1 MDSIDWRHFLSG
13 RSPRDDI
20 FDSFPPER
28 MGDYQPALLPSA
40 QMVIAA
46 RVGARLLQILSQ
58 RGGTRV
64 DATTLENMMEVLG
77 ESMPDGAEPLC
88 DDEVARIL
96 NWLETAEPLPPEE
109 REQDTLPPAL
119 DLMLAADIESRVS
132 VAQFAISEGVDLEM
146 EYYDPDNNTWPRI
159 RCTPT
164 SIRDAV
170 DEDMAVRTEPE
181 EVDEGADRST
191 LIEGVSEPVLVVDR
205 GDDSF
210 GIPLKNI
217 RWLMPVRPR
226 PKRDTSADEPDS
238 DDSDT
243 GRLLDFPTGR
253 AREKDS
259 ESSDGGDNTDEEPER
274 DGEPDDR
281 D

>member
-146 EYYDPDNNTWPRI
+146 EYYDPDNNTWPRV

-191 LIEGVSEPVLVVDR
+191 LIEGVSEPVLVVER

-226 PKRDTSADEPDS
+226 PEPEEAEPDS
-238 DDSDT
+238 DESDT

-253 AREKDS
+253 ARQNDNNDS
-259 ESSDGGDNTDEEPER
+259 DDTVDSNA